1 MDKSIFENTVNF
13 FKEKLGNYKD
23 KYNPTA
29 LFEKI
34 KTSAKKAGANVIYY
48 VLILYYALT
57 KGSIPLKERILVI
70 AALGYFISPFDFIPD
85 FVLAGLLDDMS
96 VLAFVVSRVY
106 SYIDDEVKQQAKDKL
121 KEWFGDD
128 EIKRLKTDAINID
141 EHIYKLIED
150 SSLSKTDK
158 KADKIESATTL
169 KSANSAG
176 SESINNSQNNNAMHL
191 YIPFQQISLYSKLN
205 HNINIEFTPISDK
218 ELRVTWI
225 QQNIIKDI
233 RLGIKLKMVEV
244 KPDSI
249 VISYY
254 GGLAKMIISP
264 ALSYLV
270 NRIPEIKDSIN
281 KEDGNQIR
289 VNLANIEKLKTL
301 LNKIELKDILIEKD
315 GVKLMADFR
324 IPQTK

>member
-1 MDKSIFENTVNF
+1 MDKSIFENTVKF
-13 FKEKLGNYKD
+13 FKEKLGNYKE
-23 KYNPTA
+23 KYNPSA

-34 KTSAKKAGANVIYY
+34 KSSAKKGGANVIYY

-96 VLAFVVSRVY
+96 VLAFVVSRVS
-106 SYIDDEVKQQAKDKL
+106 SYIDEEVKQQAKDKL

-141 EHIYKLIED
+141 EQIYKLIEE
-150 SSLSKTDK
+150 SPLSKTDK
-158 KADKIESATTL
+158 KADKIELASTL
-169 KSANSAG
+169 KPANYES
-176 SESINNSQNNNAMHL
+176 SEILNNSQNNTMHL
-191 YIPFQQISLYSKLN
+191 YIPFQQLSLYSKLN
-205 HNINIEFTPISDK
+205 HNINIEFAPISDK

-233 RLGIKLKMVEV
+233 RLGLKLKMVEV
-244 KPDSI
+244 KTDSI
-249 VISYY
+249 VISYD

-264 ALSYLV
+264 TLSYLV

-281 KEDGNQIR
+281 KEEGNRIR

-315 GVKLMADFR
+315 GIKLMADFR
-324 IPQTK
+324 IPHAK

>member
-1 MDKSIFENTVNF
+1 MDKSIFENTVRF
-13 FKEKLGNYKD
+13 FKEKLGNYKE

-141 EHIYKLIED
+141 EHIYKLIEE

-205 HNINIEFTPISDK
+205 HNINIEFAQISDD

-233 RLGIKLKMVEV
+233 RLGIKLKIVEV
-244 KPDSI
+244 KSDNI
-249 VISYY
+249 VISYD

-281 KEDGNQIR
+281 KEDGNRIR
-289 VNLANIEKLKTL
+289 VDLANIEKLKSL
-301 LNKIELKDILIEKD
+301 LEKIELKDILIEKN